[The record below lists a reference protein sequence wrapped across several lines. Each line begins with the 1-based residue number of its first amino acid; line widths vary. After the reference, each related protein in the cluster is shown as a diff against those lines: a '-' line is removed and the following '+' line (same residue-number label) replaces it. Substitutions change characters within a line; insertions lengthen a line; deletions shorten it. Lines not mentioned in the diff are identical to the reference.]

1 MRDNFTA
8 AIRKTLAQRA
18 GYLCSNP
25 DCLKMTAGPH
35 SDPAKALVTGHAAHI
50 RAASPGGPRYEGL
63 QSSEERRSIENGIW
77 LCRECGDIVDKDMHG
92 YTPDALL
99 RWKIAHETMLH
110 EVRQKGYSESLVLL
124 QTKRQEPQ
132 TAKAILDILRDRRAF
147 WESFDAERPGRVL
160 ASLDTTRD
168 RIFQLKVNLP
178 QGCAMDKV
186 LETMNKTILLFFQHV
201 EHIDLTV
208 LVCYYKNPEW
218 LAFKDALHALRKS
231 IGLQI
236 APLIETYSLTISDE
250 IKLMLPTVPQQVSA
264 SSVTVPDLR
273 LDSGRG

>member
-1 MRDNFTA
+1 LRDNFTEA
-8 AIRKTLAQRA
+8 VRKTLAQRA

-35 SDPAKALVTGHAAHI
+35 SDPARALVTGHAAHI
-50 RAASPGGPRYEGL
+50 RAASPGGPRYEVL
-63 QSSEERRSIENGIW
+63 QLSQERRSIENGIW
-77 LCRECGDIVDKDMHG
+77 LCRECGDIVDKDVHG

-110 EVRQKGYSESLVLL
+110 EVRQKGYSESLALL
-124 QTKRQEPQ
+124 QTRQQEPQ

-147 WESFDAERPGRVL
+147 WESFDAERPSRVL

-168 RIFQLKVNLP
+168 RIFQLKVDLP
-178 QGCAMDKV
+178 HGCAMDKV

-236 APLIETYSLTISDE
+236 APLIETYSLSVSDE
-250 IKLMLPTVPQQVSA
+250 IALILPKLSA
-264 SSVTVPDLR
+264 QTIAPATAIS
-273 LDSGRG
+273 DSD